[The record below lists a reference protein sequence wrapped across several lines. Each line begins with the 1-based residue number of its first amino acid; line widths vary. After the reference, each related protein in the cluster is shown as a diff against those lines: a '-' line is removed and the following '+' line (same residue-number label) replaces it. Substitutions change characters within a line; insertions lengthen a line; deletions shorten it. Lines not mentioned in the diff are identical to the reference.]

1 MDDQFIGSYRVLK
14 KIGAGGMGKVYLAV
28 HQDVPNLKVILKI
41 LSDPSM
47 GERFRQEA
55 DKLALLDS
63 HPSICRIKHF
73 FTQGEDTVIAMEY
86 IDGITLDD
94 KIKLEGKLT
103 ADEALPIISRVLD
116 ILEFAH
122 QKGVY
127 HRDIK
132 PGNIMLDQS
141 GQVKVIDFGIAKS
154 KTDPSLT
161 MTGSSCGTPAYMAP
175 EQFTPR
181 DDTDYALVDIYAAGT
196 TLFVMLTGQLP
207 FTSENQFALRDAK
220 LFSDPPKPRSL
231 NPDIPKQVE
240 AIVLKSLDKD
250 PKARYSSASEMK
262 QAIDAQAGHGSS
274 VATPKKVA
282 PRATDMTS
290 DIQLSAPTPSRKKTP
305 LLAGILV
312 AIVAIVLGGYLLFKP
327 GPGVA
332 PQLTPIG
339 DQPITAGAN
348 LSFGVTATEA
358 DNGIPV
364 LKAANLPAGASFSP
378 ESGIFTW
385 TPNADQV
392 GEHKVTFFALNAREQ
407 SLKDSE
413 VVNITVSPA
422 TPQEPGTL
430 AVSVHPSGDIFL
442 DDKIAAKASR
452 STSLSGAAGP
462 HVVRVENSGATNSP
476 LIDTVAFASGQT
488 LQRSYEFTMA
498 GKVPSSADSKRS
510 QLTIEERK
518 PIPTQ
523 PSQGVG
529 SVIVISR
536 PTIGADI
543 YIDGDLQADK
553 TPYTFR
559 KIPAGRHSIKST
571 LVLDGQA
578 LEQTK
583 TVDVVADSTHRVEFD
598 FGK

>member
-1 MDDQFIGSYRVLK
+1 MDEQYIGSYRVLK

-63 HPSICRIKHF
+63 HPNICRIKHF
-73 FTQGEDTVIAMEY
+73 FTHGEDTVIAMEY

-94 KIKLEGKLT
+94 RIKLDGKMT

-116 ILEFAH
+116 ILQFAH

-132 PGNIMLDQS
+132 PSNIMIDQS

-240 AIVLKSLDKD
+240 AIVLRALDKE
-250 PKARYSSASEMK
+250 PQNRFRSALEMQ
-262 QAIDAQAGHGSS
+262 QAVDSQAGQGGKIIP
-274 VATPKKVA
+274 PKKAAA
-282 PRATDMTS
+282 PLDDRTAEVHVGTTQRTRS
-290 DIQLSAPTPSRKKTP
+290 KTP
-305 LLAGILV
+305 LLAGVLV
-312 AIVAIVLGGYLLFKP
+312 VIVAIAIGGYFLFKP
-327 GPGVA
+327 TSHVVPR
-332 PQLTPIG
+332 LSPIG
-339 DQPITAGAN
+339 DQPITVGTS
-348 LSFGVTATEA
+348 LSFGISASQSDKGTPILSAASLPEGAMFSSAT
-358 DNGIPV
+358 
-364 LKAANLPAGASFSP
+364 
-378 ESGIFTW
+378 GIFTW
-385 TPNADQV
+385 TPGTEQV
-392 GEHKVTFFALNAREQ
+392 GEHKVTFYASNAADPV
-407 SLKDSE
+407 LKDSE
-413 VVNITVSPA
+413 IVRIAVSPA
-422 TPQEPGTL
+422 ATQQPGTL
-430 AVSVHPSGDIFL
+430 EIAVRPSGNIIFDGKL
-442 DDKIAAKASR
+442 QATAARKA
-452 STSLSGAAGP
+452 TISGSAGK
-462 HVVRVENSGATNSP
+462 HEVRVENSEATNSP
-476 LIDTVAFASGQT
+476 LLDTVSLAAGQT
-488 LQRSYEFTMA
+488 LQRSYVFVIPERA
-498 GKVPSSADSKRS
+498 KKPPVSADNGQNAAS
-510 QLTIEERK
+510 TK
-518 PIPTQ
+518 PEQTQ
-523 PSQGVG
+523 PSRATG

-543 YIDGDLQADK
+543 YIDGQLQSDK

-559 KIPAGRHSIKST
+559 RLSSGRHVFKST

-578 LEQTK
+578 LERTQ
-583 TVDVVADSTHRVEFD
+583 TVDVVADSTMRIEFD